1 MGGGGQTLSGAKTL
15 PEDGELAASK
25 PSFLILQ
32 KAVEKMKSLRFNKS
46 LLELRL
52 PDKQPHAVGGPAV
65 S

>member
-1 MGGGGQTLSGAKTL
+1 MGGGNQTLS
-15 PEDGELAASK
+15 DGELAASK

-32 KAVEKMKSLRFNKS
+32 KAVEKMKSQRFNKS

-52 PDKQPHAVGGPAV
+52 PDKQPHAAGGPAV